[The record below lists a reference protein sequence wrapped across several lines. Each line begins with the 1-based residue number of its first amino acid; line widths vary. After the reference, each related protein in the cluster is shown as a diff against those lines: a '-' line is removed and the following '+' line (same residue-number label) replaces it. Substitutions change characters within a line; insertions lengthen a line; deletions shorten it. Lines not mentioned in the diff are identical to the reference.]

1 MNKRISL
8 LLIVLVAT
16 AVMTGC
22 DPGQIEWMKAE
33 LQTSQADLA
42 QFEKDLDAVVA
53 LQTEKAQDI
62 AIMPPGAAREKA
74 VDQYNQTNKVIK
86 ISRAAVGGTA
96 NLFGE
101 LSTQLETVTDGPGML
116 DASTKT
122 IAPYFG
128 GYEPL
133 VLMGGGLIVALWR
146 AYRSR
151 SGARNLARS
160 VNNEIKKLTPEQL
173 TAIAAKQTPEA
184 KRIVDEAQGKKWS
197 LPI

>member
-1 MNKRISL
+1 MIRHLSIFVL
-8 LLIVLVAT
+8 VLVA
-16 AVMTGC
+16 AVVLTGC
-22 DPGQIEWMKAE
+22 NGEQIAQFRAQ
-33 LQTSQADLA
+33 LQTSQAGLA
-42 QFEKDLDAVVA
+42 QFQKALDAAVA
-53 LQTEKAQDI
+53 SQVETAQEI
-62 AIMPPGAAREKA
+62 AIAPPGPAREKA
-74 VDQYNQTNKVIK
+74 VAQYNQTNEVIK
-86 ISRAAVGGTA
+86 ISRSAVGGTA

-101 LSTQLETVTDGPGML
+101 LARELETVTDGPGML

-151 SGARNLARS
+151 RGARNLARS
-160 VNNEIKKLTPEQL
+160 VNDEIKKLTPEQL
-173 TAIAAKQTPEA
+173 TAIAARQTPEA